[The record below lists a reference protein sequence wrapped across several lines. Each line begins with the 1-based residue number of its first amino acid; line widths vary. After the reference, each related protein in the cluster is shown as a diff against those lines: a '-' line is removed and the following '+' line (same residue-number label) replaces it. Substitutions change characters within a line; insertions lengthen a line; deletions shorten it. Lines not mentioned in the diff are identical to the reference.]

1 MCIVLFDLDER
12 VEWMGSII
20 VYCIQRWWKAL
31 SSTRS
36 LDLSLVS
43 SGEVTNV
50 FFCILTTW
58 STDGFSQQGIGDG
71 DGKAIEDSEWARKDC
86 FPSVLEG
93 FRASL
98 IQDIM
103 QAFCT
108 VVLDVITP
116 SDSGLTP
123 EKWRC
128 DATICPPN
136 WPIDYRLLRGWYL
149 STNLHEFA
157 SGMFSPLQ
165 SWKLTRHAAF
175 FCARN
180 SNPCGSGCSGCHGV
194 MLEMTMCASK
204 QVHDLIHAPVL

>member
-1 MCIVLFDLDER
+1 MCIVLFDLDES
-12 VEWMGSII
+12 WMNGFNHCVLYSKMMKSPEFNSIPRSVSGFLFWGGRECLI
-20 VYCIQRWWKAL
+20 V
-31 SSTRS
+31 
-36 LDLSLVS
+36 
-43 SGEVTNV
+43 
-50 FFCILTTW
+50 ILTTW
-58 STDGFSQQGIGDG
+58 STDGFSWASGMVTAMRHGRIASCQCW
-71 DGKAIEDSEWARKDC
+71 KASVH
-86 FPSVLEG
+86 PSY
-93 FRASL
+93 RTSCRPSA
-98 IQDIM
+98 
-103 QAFCT
+103 T
-108 VVLDVITP
+108 RVVLDVITP

-165 SWKLTRHAAF
+165 SWKLPRHAAF
-175 FCARN
+175 LCARN

-204 QVHDLIHAPVL
+204 QVHDLIHAPVS